1 MIKELRNLFYLFVIF
16 FFIFFTSK
24 YYFSDENQKNSYR
37 SFQSINERIENY
49 SVTLPIIKGDT
60 DNIIEYVDDDLDKNK
75 KSYFFWELLKHD
87 QK

>member
-1 MIKELRNLFYLFVIF
+1 MIKELRNLFYLIVIL
-16 FFIFFTSK
+16 FFIFFTLK
-24 YYFSDENQKNSYR
+24 YYFSDENQKKSYR

-49 SVTLPIIKGDT
+49 SVTLPIIKDDT

-75 KSYFFWELLKHD
+75 KSYFFWELLEND

>member
-1 MIKELRNLFYLFVIF
+1 MIKELRNLFYLIVIF

-49 SVTLPIIKGDT
+49 SVTLPIIKADT

-75 KSYFFWELLKHD
+75 KSYFFWELLNHD